1 MHSSLWV
8 MRAYCLLSLKPN
20 DLSQAKFKLEIGF
33 SGSWFLLY
41 FFRVLYIFPNKV
53 QAGYRWC
60 WCVMR
65 RAQKLLQFP
74 GESSVMELTMYCPP
88 YILDLILDY
97 LPNCVCLL
105 LSTGGLPLT
114 VGWLNIDY
122 GVRKN
127 WAFFFSSE
135 CWCNVFSL
143 ADSLDLSPIE
153 MVKNSLASARC

>member
-1 MHSSLWV
+1 

-20 DLSQAKFKLEIGF
+20 DLSQAKFILEMGF

-65 RAQKLLQFP
+65 QAQKPVQFP
-74 GESSVMELTMYCPP
+74 GEGSVMELTRYCPP

-114 VGWLNIDY
+114 VGWLNIDHR
-122 GVRKN
+122 VRRN
-127 WAFFFSSE
+127 GAFFTLGY
-135 CWCNVFSL
+135 WYNTFSL
-143 ADSLDLSPIE
+143 ADGLVPSPIE
-153 MVKNSLASARC
+153 IVSHSLVSAWC

>member
-1 MHSSLWV
+1 MRSSLWV

-20 DLSQAKFKLEIGF
+20 DLSQAKFKLEIEF

-41 FFRVLYIFPNKV
+41 FFGVLYIFPNKV

-88 YILDLILDY
+88 YTLDLILDY

-114 VGWLNIDY
+114 APWLNIDY
-122 GVRKN
+122 GAGRN
-127 WAFFFSSE
+127 GAFFSSE
-135 CWCNVFSL
+135 SWCNPFSL
-143 ADSLDLSPIE
+143 AESLSPSLT
-153 MVKNSLASARC
+153 VTVRNSLASTRC